1 MEFEFSSTEILS
13 LEPLIPL
20 LNKAGFLLEIRQNIV
35 SVTGLP
41 SLVKESQV
49 LEILHTILEESLEGI
64 PQEEFSQQ
72 EALAKDLA
80 RSLSLKAGQSLSLEE
95 QEQLVSDLF
104 SCTETTLSPFGK
116 RIYTSLTLNE
126 LEGRF

>member
-1 MEFEFSSTEILS
+1 MEFEFSSTEILT

>member
-1 MEFEFSSTEILS
+1 M
-13 LEPLIPL
+13 
-20 LNKAGFLLEIRQNIV
+20 
-35 SVTGLP
+35 
-41 SLVKESQV
+41 

>member
-1 MEFEFSSTEILS
+1 LEFEFSSTEILT

>member
-1 MEFEFSSTEILS
+1 MEFEFSSSEILS

-20 LNKAGFLLEIRQNIV
+20 LNKAGFLLEIRLNIV